1 MLKIALLIPEAAV
14 SAAVTSTRYVFNT
27 VNKFLV
33 GSGKAPFFDI
43 QLVGCKEHV
52 PLQDGITFIKT
63 DIDIDEPID
72 VDLVIIPPLYGDLK
86 AAIEINKR
94 TTPWIKKQ
102 RDKGAE
108 IATLCVGAFLLA
120 ETGLLNGKKCSTHWA
135 YYSEFKS
142 TYPKVELVD
151 GAVITEDDGIYSS
164 GGAVSLWNLLIYL
177 VEKYTNRE
185 MAIMTAKYF
194 SIDIDRNSQNAF
206 MIFKGQKNHQDKE
219 VKKAQLFIEKNY
231 HKKITVD
238 ELASMVAIS
247 RRSFERRFKQ
257 ATDNTVLEYLQRVK
271 VEAAKRS
278 FENSRDNISEVM
290 YDVGYMDTKAFRN
303 IFRKYTGLTPVQY
316 RYKYNRRYT
325 A

>member
-1 MLKIALLIPEAAV
+1 MVKIALLIPESAI
-14 SAAVTSTRYVFNT
+14 SAAVTSTRYLFNT
-27 VNKFLV
+27 VNKFMV
-33 GSGKAPFFDI
+33 SGGKDICFDI
-43 QLVGCKEHV
+43 KLVGCQDNV
-52 PLQDGITFIKT
+52 PLQDGITSIKT
-63 DIDIDEPID
+63 DINIQQPIN
-72 VDLVIIPPLYGDLK
+72 VDLVIIPPLYGDMK
-86 AAIEINKR
+86 AAIEINKQ
-94 TTPWIKKQ
+94 TIPWIQKQ
-102 RDKGAE
+102 HSNGAE
-108 IATLCVGAFLLA
+108 IASLCVGAFLLA

-135 YYSEFKS
+135 FYSEFKS
-142 TYPKVELVD
+142 AYPQVEVVN

-164 GGAVSLWNLLIYL
+164 GGAVSIWNLLLYL

-185 MAIMTAKYF
+185 MAIMASKYF
-194 SIDIDRNSQNAF
+194 SVDIDRNSQNAF
-206 MIFKGQKNHQDKE
+206 MIFKGQKNHQDPE
-219 VKKAQLFIEKNY
+219 VKKVQQFIENNY

-257 ATDNTVLEYLQRVK
+257 ATENTVLEYLQRVK

-316 RYKYNRRYT
+316 RYKYNRKYT

>member
-1 MLKIALLIPEAAV
+1 MIKIALLIPESAV
-14 SAAVTSTRYVFNT
+14 AAAVTSTRYVFNT
-27 VNKFLV
+27 VNKFLTS
-33 GSGKAPFFDI
+33 SGKDPRFDI
-43 QLVGCKEHV
+43 QLVGCQDQV

-63 DIDIDEPID
+63 DINIQQPID
-72 VDLVIIPPLYGDLK
+72 VDLVIIPPLFGDMK
-86 AAIEINKR
+86 ATIEINKQ
-94 TTPWIKKQ
+94 TIPWIKEQ
-102 RDKGAE
+102 HDKGAE
-108 IATLCVGAFLLA
+108 IASLCVGAFLLA

-135 YYSEFKS
+135 YYTEFKS
-142 TYPKVELVD
+142 TYPQIEVVD

-164 GGAVSLWNLLIYL
+164 GGAVSIWNLLLYL

-194 SIDIDRNSQNAF
+194 SVDIDRNSQNVF
-206 MIFKGQKNHQDKE
+206 MIFKGQKTHQDEE
-219 VKKAQLFIEKNY
+219 VKRAQQYIEKNY

-238 ELASMVAIS
+238 ELANMVAIS

-257 ATDNTVLEYLQRVK
+257 ATENTVLEYLQRVK

-278 FENSRDNISEVM
+278 FESSRDNISEVM
-290 YDVGYMDTKAFRN
+290 YEVGYLDTKAFRN

-316 RYKYNRRYT
+316 RYKYNRKHI

>member
-1 MLKIALLIPEAAV
+1 MIKIALLIPESAV
-14 SAAVTSTRYVFNT
+14 AAAVTSTRYVFNT
-27 VNKFLV
+27 VNKFLTS
-33 GSGKAPFFDI
+33 SGKDPRFDI
-43 QLVGCKEHV
+43 QLVGCQDQV

-63 DIDIDEPID
+63 DINIQQPID
-72 VDLVIIPPLYGDLK
+72 VDLVIIPPLFGDMK
-86 AAIEINKR
+86 ATIEINKQ
-94 TTPWIKKQ
+94 TIPWIKEQ
-102 RDKGAE
+102 HDKGAE
-108 IATLCVGAFLLA
+108 IAALCVGAFLLA

-142 TYPKVELVD
+142 TYPQIEVVD

-164 GGAVSLWNLLIYL
+164 GGAVSIWNLLLYL

-194 SIDIDRNSQNAF
+194 SVDIDRNSQNVF
-206 MIFKGQKNHQDKE
+206 MIFKGQKTHQDKE
-219 VKKAQLFIEKNY
+219 VKRAQQYIEKNY

-238 ELASMVAIS
+238 ELANMVAIS

-257 ATDNTVLEYLQRVK
+257 ATENTVLEYLQRVK

-278 FENSRDNISEVM
+278 FESSRDNISEVM
-290 YDVGYMDTKAFRN
+290 YEVGYLDTKAFRN

-316 RYKYNRRYT
+316 RYKYNRKHI

>member
-1 MLKIALLIPEAAV
+1 MVKIALLIPETAI
-14 SAAVTSTRYVFNT
+14 SAAVTSTRYLFNT
-27 VNKFLV
+27 VNQFMI
-33 GSGKAPFFDI
+33 GSGKESCFEI
-43 QLVGCKEHV
+43 QLVGTQENV
-52 PLQDGITFIKT
+52 PLQDGITSIKT
-63 DIDIDEPID
+63 DISIRQPIN
-72 VDLVIIPPLYGDLK
+72 VDLVIIPPLYGDMK
-86 AAIEINKR
+86 AAIEINKE
-94 TTPWIKKQ
+94 TIPWIQ
-102 RDKGAE
+102 EQHQKGAE
-108 IATLCVGAFLLA
+108 VASLCVGAFLLA

-135 YYSEFKS
+135 YYSEFKAA
-142 TYPKVELVD
+142 YPKVEVVD
-151 GAVITEDDGIYSS
+151 GAVITEDGGICSS
-164 GGAVSLWNLLIYL
+164 GGAISIWNLLIYL

-185 MAIMTAKYF
+185 MAIMASKYF
-194 SIDIDRNSQNAF
+194 GVDIDRNNQNAF
-206 MIFKGQKNHQDKE
+206 IIFKGQKNHQDTA
-219 VKKAQLFIEKNY
+219 VIKAQQYIENNY

-257 ATDNTVLEYLQRVK
+257 ATENTVLEYLQRVK

-316 RYKYNRRYT
+316 RYKYNRKYT

>member
-1 MLKIALLIPEAAV
+1 MIKIALLIPETAI

-27 VNKFLV
+27 VNKFMV
-33 GSGKAPFFDI
+33 SSGKEPFFDI
-43 QLVGCKEHV
+43 QLVGFREHV

-63 DIDIDEPID
+63 NIDLKQPID
-72 VDLVIIPPLYGDLK
+72 VDLVIIPPLFGDMK
-86 AAIEINKR
+86 TAIELNKQ
-94 TTPWIKKQ
+94 TIPWIKEQ
-102 RDKGAE
+102 HDKGAE
-108 IATLCVGAFLLA
+108 IASLCVGAFLLA

-135 YYSEFKS
+135 FYTEFKA
-142 TYPKVELVD
+142 TYPQIEVVD
-151 GAVITEDDGIYSS
+151 GAVITEADGIYSS
-164 GGAVSLWNLLIYL
+164 GGAVSIYNLLLYL

-185 MAIMTAKYF
+185 MAIMASKYF
-194 SIDIDRNSQNAF
+194 NVDIDRNSQNAF
-206 MIFKGQKNHQDKE
+206 MIFKGQKNHQDPE
-219 VKKAQLFIEKNY
+219 VIKAQLYIEKNY

-238 ELASMVAIS
+238 KLANMVAIS

-257 ATDNTVLEYLQRVK
+257 ATENTVLEYLQRVK

-278 FENSRDNISEVM
+278 FESSRSNISEVM

-316 RYKYNRRYT
+316 RYKFNKRYT

>member
-94 TTPWIKKQ
+94 TIPWIKKQ
-102 RDKGAE
+102 HDKGAE

-194 SIDIDRNSQNAF
+194 SVDIDRNSQNAF

>member
-1 MLKIALLIPEAAV
+1 MVKIALLIPETAI
-14 SAAVTSTRYVFNT
+14 SAAVTSTRYLFNT
-27 VNKFLV
+27 VNKFMI
-33 GSGKAPFFDI
+33 GSGKEPCFEI
-43 QLVGCKEHV
+43 QLVGSQENV
-52 PLQDGITFIKT
+52 PLQDGITSIKT
-63 DIDIDEPID
+63 DISIRQPIN
-72 VDLVIIPPLYGDLK
+72 VDLVIIPPLYGDMK
-86 AAIEINKR
+86 AAIEINKE
-94 TTPWIKKQ
+94 TIPWIQ
-102 RDKGAE
+102 EQHNKGAE
-108 IATLCVGAFLLA
+108 VACLCVGAFLLA

-135 YYSEFKS
+135 YYSEFKAA
-142 TYPKVELVD
+142 YPKVEVVD
-151 GAVITEDDGIYSS
+151 GAVITEDSGICSS
-164 GGAVSLWNLLIYL
+164 GGAISIWNLLIYL

-185 MAIMTAKYF
+185 MAIMASKYF
-194 SIDIDRNSQNAF
+194 GVDIDRNNQNAF
-206 MIFKGQKNHQDKE
+206 IIFKGQKNHQDTA
-219 VKKAQLFIEKNY
+219 VIKAQQYIENNY

-257 ATDNTVLEYLQRVK
+257 ATENTVLEYLQRVK

-316 RYKYNRRYT
+316 RYKYNRKYT

>member
-1 MLKIALLIPEAAV
+1 MIKIALLIPETAI
-14 SAAVTSTRYVFNT
+14 SAAVTSTRYLFNT
-27 VNKFLV
+27 VNKFMI
-33 GSGKAPFFDI
+33 GSGKDPCFDI
-43 QLVGCKEHV
+43 QLVGCQENV
-52 PLQDGITFIKT
+52 PLQDGITSIKT
-63 DIDIDEPID
+63 DINLEQPID
-72 VDLVIIPPLYGDLK
+72 VDLVIIPPLYGDMK
-86 AAIEINKR
+86 AAIETNKQ
-94 TTPWIKKQ
+94 TIPWIQKQ
-102 RDKGAE
+102 HNNGAE
-108 IATLCVGAFLLA
+108 IASLCVGAFLLA

-135 YYSEFKS
+135 FYSEFKS
-142 TYPKVELVD
+142 AYPQVEVVN

-164 GGAVSLWNLLIYL
+164 GGAVSIWNLLLYL
-177 VEKYTNRE
+177 VEKYTHRE
-185 MAIMTAKYF
+185 MAIMASKYF
-194 SIDIDRNSQNAF
+194 SVDIDRNSQNAF
-206 MIFKGQKNHQDKE
+206 MIFKGQKNHQDPE
-219 VKKAQLFIEKNY
+219 VKKVQQFIENNY

-257 ATDNTVLEYLQRVK
+257 ATENTVLEYLQRVK

-316 RYKYNRRYT
+316 RYKYNRKYT

>member
-1 MLKIALLIPEAAV
+1 
-14 SAAVTSTRYVFNT
+14 
-27 VNKFLV
+27 
-33 GSGKAPFFDI
+33 
-43 QLVGCKEHV
+43 
-52 PLQDGITFIKT
+52 
-63 DIDIDEPID
+63 
-72 VDLVIIPPLYGDLK
+72 
-86 AAIEINKR
+86 
-94 TTPWIKKQ
+94 
-102 RDKGAE
+102 
-108 IATLCVGAFLLA
+108 
-120 ETGLLNGKKCSTHWA
+120 
-135 YYSEFKS
+135 
-142 TYPKVELVD
+142 
-151 GAVITEDDGIYSS
+151 
-164 GGAVSLWNLLIYL
+164 
-177 VEKYTNRE
+177 